1 MTPVAHFVVD
11 GVILGDGRRWDDVRF
26 DRVPEAWL
34 GAFPDDPGLA
44 DQVVVVIDPLLE
56 SLIDSVQTARG

>member
-1 MTPVAHFVVD
+1 VAHFAVD

-26 DRVPEAWL
+26 DRVEDGVLEVLA
-34 GAFPDDPGLA
+34 DTVGLT

-56 SLIDSVQTARG
+56 SLIDSVQTAGK